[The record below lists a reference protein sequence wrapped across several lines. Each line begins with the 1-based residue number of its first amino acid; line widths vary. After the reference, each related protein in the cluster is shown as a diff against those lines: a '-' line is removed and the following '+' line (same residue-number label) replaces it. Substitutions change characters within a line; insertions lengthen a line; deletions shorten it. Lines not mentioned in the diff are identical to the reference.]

1 MPAPLKDPGSLGGAS
16 MNQPFSKVRQVCQGV
31 SRAIVEDV
39 TAILRNVRRSWRV
52 LRALT
57 VIEARRRYAG
67 SVLGMLWY
75 PAYSILLLASY
86 CFVYLVVFKL
96 RFRNLGT
103 YDYVLMIFSGMIP
116 YIGLSEAVNSSAL
129 SVRQNLALL
138 RNAVFPI
145 EFVPVKHVCAALV
158 GTLSSFAI
166 LIAMVAPTPY
176 MGWHVLYLPIA
187 VGFLLLFCVMVGW
200 ILSAIA
206 VFLPDIMQ
214 VINIGLLLLM
224 FLSPVLFTVDIVP
237 ERLRLFIFFNPLTYL
252 IESFRFAF
260 LGVRYLPMWSDA
272 LFGLFCMVGAALA
285 GSFFR
290 RVSPIFA
297 DYE

>member
-1 MPAPLKDPGSLGGAS
+1 MGEPV
-16 MNQPFSKVRQVCQGV
+16 NFSVVRPWNWLQVLPRLVLEDSRRIIRDV
-31 SRAIVEDV
+31 SH
-39 TAILRNVRRSWRV
+39 SWRV
-52 LRALT
+52 LYALT
-57 VIEARRRYAG
+57 IIETRRRYAG
-67 SVLGMLWY
+67 SILGMLWY

-103 YDYVLMIFSGMIP
+103 YDYVLFTFSGMIP
-116 YIGLSEAVNSSAL
+116 YMGLSEAVNSSAS
-129 SVRQNLALL
+129 SVRQNLTLL

-158 GTLSSFAI
+158 GTFSSLAI
-166 LIAMVAPTPY
+166 LIAMVAPTSY
-176 MGWHVLYLPIA
+176 IGWHVLYLPVA
-187 VGFLLLFCVMVGW
+187 AALLLLYCVMVGW
-200 ILSAIA
+200 IVSAIA

-214 VINIGLLLLM
+214 VVNIVLLLLM
-224 FLSPVLFTVDIVP
+224 FLSPVLFTVDMVP
-237 ERLRLFIFFNPLTYL
+237 GRLRLFIYFNPLTYL

-260 LGVRYLPMWSDA
+260 LGVRSLPMWSDA
-272 LFGLFCMVGAALA
+272 LLALFCVVGAALA